1 VPQPNTIKIA
11 WVKGLQFTAHD
22 EYGHSIIV
30 DTNTEYGGLDQGFR
44 PAELLLV
51 SLAGCMSMDIV
62 SILQKKGGKINSFET
77 TIQGQRA
84 EKHPKRFE
92 KILVKF
98 ACKGDYQRED
108 LLRAFELSRDKYC
121 GVSATLRD
129 SPDIEFSI

>member
-1 VPQPNTIKIA
+1 MGQLNTIKLTM
-11 WVKGLQFTAHD
+11 VKGLQFTAHD
-22 EYGHSIIV
+22 EHGHTMIL
-30 DTNTEYGGLDQGFR
+30 DTETKIGGFDQGFR
-44 PAELLLV
+44 PMELLLV

-62 SILQKKGGKINSFET
+62 SIVQKKGGQITSFET

-92 KILVKF
+92 KIIVKF
-98 ACKGDYQRED
+98 ICQGNYERED
-108 LLRAFELSRDKYC
+108 LLRALELSRDKYC